1 MTALN
6 NNKETSIN
14 PMIIMDKAID
24 MSTRLSGS
32 QFPVSIFPAKIQ
44 RIIKEVHECH
54 SFPTDYISAAILTA
68 LAVGIGNTHLAQMK
82 QGWLESPIL
91 YMALIGRPGANKSHP
106 LSFAMKPFLD
116 YDYEQNKLFEE
127 QYSKF
132 EEKMCMSRKERI
144 ENGEDGFPQEPVRKR
159 FLVSDVTPEGLS
171 YIHAQNKRGL
181 CLWTDELS
189 AWFKNFNRY
198 NNGSEEQFWLSVFS
212 AKTTISDRRS
222 SKSSIFIKRPYIS
235 VIGTIQKKILS
246 ELAKGERSSNGF
258 IDRILFVMPNL
269 QQKARWS
276 DRELPDNIERDWQ
289 TIIQHLIDME
299 CPINEQQEIEPHVLS
314 FTEEAKTRLYEWQ
327 HHFSEQC
334 DNETNDTIVSIYCKL
349 EIYIIRFCLIIQLAR
364 WTCGECD
371 KEAIDLLSVEY
382 HVGTSKHWT
391 GATVFWQVDNQG
403 KVRTGKV
410 MLYNPETGKRVKEPY
425 SHVSWVH
432 SLIPHKD
439 FNLCQC
445 FFGEHLINKDKTKP
459 IALVESEKT
468 ALIASYYLP
477 QFLWIASGG
486 KNGCFNTKSLSVLK
500 NRDVVLF
507 PDLGATTVWQDKLP
521 MMQVLGIRATLFDFL
536 EHQACEED
544 KAKGL
549 DIADYLLKIKPAEA
563 KLQALI
569 KQNPAIR
576 KLIDVFKLEIVDEPQ
591 PRFRTP
597 KRQRGFRL

>member
-276 DRELPDNIERDWQ
+276 DRELPENIERDWQ
-289 TIIQHLIDME
+289 AIIQHLIDME

-314 FTEEAKTRLYEWQ
+314 FTEEAKARLYEWQ

-371 KEAIDLLSVEY
+371 KEAIDLLSVERAIRLTEY
-382 HVGTSKHWT
+382 FKNSAISVQNILNENMLTAQQQAIVNHLP
-391 GATVFWQVDNQG
+391 ATFTTAQAHDVAKENDMKSRTLERFLNDNIG
-403 KVRTGKV
+403 
-410 MLYNPETGKRVKEPY
+410 
-425 SHVSWVH
+425 
-432 SLIPHKD
+432 
-439 FNLCQC
+439 
-445 FFGEHLINKDKTKP
+445 
-459 IALVESEKT
+459 
-468 ALIASYYLP
+468 
-477 QFLWIASGG
+477 
-486 KNGCFNTKSLSVLK
+486 
-500 NRDVVLF
+500 VLF
-507 PDLGATTVWQDKLP
+507 RKEKHG
-521 MMQVLGIRATLFDFL
+521 
-536 EHQACEED
+536 E
-544 KAKGL
+544 
-549 DIADYLLKIKPAEA
+549 YSKI
-563 KLQALI
+563 
-569 KQNPAIR
+569 
-576 KLIDVFKLEIVDEPQ
+576 
-591 PRFRTP
+591 TP
-597 KRQRGFRL
+597 